1 MTKKRMKIIA
11 AALCFCVLAGSLTGC
26 GGKEADG
33 TEVMGRITAVSD
45 SEITLAIFERP
56 EGEETRGEKPDG
68 VSGGAIGERPNP
80 ASGEAIQGG
89 ERPKGTPPAGK
100 PEGETGEGKEE
111 KFGNNSSET
120 RKITISSDTKVYK
133 QQGEE
138 ETEAAVSDL
147 ELGSMVTV
155 VMDGDEADRIT
166 IQTMNGQRGGRGQKG
181 ANPSQNG

>member
-1 MTKKRMKIIA
+1 MKMIS

-26 GGKEADG
+26 GDKEVDG

-45 SEITLAIFERP
+45 SEITLAVFERP
-56 EGEETRGEKPDG
+56 EGEEARGERPDG
-68 VSGGAIGERPNP
+68 VSGGAIGEHPKP

-89 ERPKGTPPAGK
+89 ERPKGTPPAGR
-100 PEGETGEGKEE
+100 PEGENGEGKEE
-111 KFGNNSSET
+111 KFGNDSSET
-120 RKITISSDTKVYK
+120 RKITIDSDTKVYK

-155 VMDGDEADRIT
+155 VLDGEEADRIT
-166 IQTMNGQRGGRGQKG
+166 IQTMNGQRGDRGQKD